1 MVTIAVREAENMV
14 FGALK
19 KIVEVEN
26 GYWLG
31 N

>member
-1 MVTIAVREAENMV
+1 MFTTAIREAENMV

-19 KIVEVEN
+19 KIEEVEN